1 MKTSIIPYLKLSTTL
16 LIIILSLT
24 FSNAYTYASKLDT
37 AEELVTH
44 ISNEILFLA
53 TKNTDLSSKQ
63 KSLEVLFNNFADVNT
78 IARAAL
84 GKSWRNLDEKSKR
97 NFIDAFQKYIAKK
110 YSSQFKEFT
119 GAKMKIEKS
128 IDYERRGVLVKTRLI
143 MSGSSPISVNWQ
155 LWSRDGSLKLIDII
169 IEGISML
176 TIERE
181 EIKNRLNKLDGNTLA
196 LIQDLKNY

>member
-1 MKTSIIPYLKLSTTL
+1 MKPSIIPYLKLSTTL